1 MRARPASS
9 KSTDAATAA
18 EVLAVVVALGVAV
31 AAQRGTPQEP
41 VFHAAVDLVQVRA
54 IVTDDHGDAV
64 KGLRQSDFQIFDRG
78 TPKPVAT
85 FAEIAHARAPKAAF
99 PPLLLR
105 DVGDNT
111 VVEQSGR
118 VVMVLVDDLHL
129 LVPDDVMK
137 GLVRHIAHEIAPP
150 VMIGLASTSGLLGV
164 EPTDDLAL
172 IERALAQYELQRP
185 LVRALPL
192 GIKLIQLANALSAED
207 RLRKICVVLT
217 SGRAD
222 DLWASGEMFTTS
234 RNAARE
240 LQRANVATYVFDPAF
255 DGASAPLATL
265 TAQTGGFAVGAD
277 ALDDGLTRLFDDLD
291 HYYLLGF
298 YPGDPPDGNA
308 HEISVRVTK
317 PGVDVRA
324 RKDYVRGGGTAH
336 PAAETVLM
344 GLAWNPL
351 PVTTLPLQL
360 FAMPFFDASGE
371 SQVAVALT
379 VDAGAP
385 KTDGATFK
393 DHAGIGLMTIPAG
406 QEKANKKIEH
416 QADVSVP
423 IDASARGDHFE
434 YLVLSS
440 LPLHAGR
447 YQLRVSATSTAAG
460 KGGSVYLM
468 IDVPALPPDD
478 AALGGAMLGLV
489 GRPEMPVGDRQSLA
503 GITLPFVPT
512 LVRDF
517 STTDTL
523 RVFVPIGRRHP
534 QAASGTIGILDAANR
549 LVRSQPWTA
558 DATAPGVDARIA
570 LSDLAPGAYRMFVSM
585 TTSTPTSTTERQV
598 GFTISF

>member
-9 KSTDAATAA
+9 KSTDATIRAA
-18 EVLAVVVALGVAV
+18 ALAVVLALGVA
-31 AAQRGTPQEP
+31 ASAQRGNPQEP

-64 KGLRQSDFQIFDRG
+64 KGLAQGDFEIFDRG
-78 TPKPVAT
+78 KPKPVAT
-85 FAEIAHARAPKAAF
+85 FAEIAHVRAAKAAF
-99 PPLLLR
+99 PPLLVR

-111 VVEQSGR
+111 IVEQSGR
-118 VVMVLVDDLHL
+118 VVMILVDDLNL
-129 LVPDDVMK
+129 FVPDEVMK

-150 VMIGLASTSGLLGV
+150 VMIGLASTSGQLGV

-172 IERALAQYELQRP
+172 IERALSQYELQRP
-185 LVRALPL
+185 IARALPL

-217 SGRAD
+217 SGRFD
-222 DLWASGEMFTTS
+222 NLWSAVERSTTPG
-234 RNAARE
+234 NVARE
-240 LQRANVATYVFDPAF
+240 LQRSNVTTYVFDPAVN
-255 DGASAPLATL
+255 GAFASLSTL
-265 TAQTGGFAVGAD
+265 TEQTGGFAVGAD
-277 ALDDGLTRLFDDLD
+277 ALDAGFTRLFDDLD

-298 YPGDPPDGNA
+298 YPGDAPDGNA
-308 HEISVRVTK
+308 HDISVRVTK

-336 PAAETVLM
+336 EKADTALM

-371 SQVAVALT
+371 SQVAVALQ
-379 VDAGAP
+379 VNAGAG
-385 KTDGATFK
+385 KSDGATFK
-393 DHAGIGLMTIPAG
+393 DHVGFGLMTIPVG

-416 QADVSVP
+416 QADVSVA
-423 IDASARGDHFE
+423 IDPKEHGDNVA
-434 YLVLSS
+434 YLILSS
-440 LPLHAGR
+440 LALHAGR
-447 YQLRVSATSTAAG
+447 YQLRVSAMSGTTN
-460 KGGSVYLM
+460 KGGSVYVM
-468 IDVPALPPDD
+468 IDVPGLPPDD
-478 AALGGAMLGLV
+478 PALGGAMLGLV
-489 GRPEMPVGDRQSLA
+489 GRAEVPVGDQQSLA

-517 STTDTL
+517 STSDTIRL
-523 RVFVPIGRRHP
+523 FVPIGRRHP
-534 QAASGTIGILDAANR
+534 QATSGTIGILDAANR

-558 DATAPGVDARIA
+558 DATAPGVDAHVP
-570 LSDLAPGAYRMFVSM
+570 LSDLAPGAYRMFIAM